1 MIHRISSYDDL
12 HLGNI
17 PSIFWEGFPNVFGKK
32 VFIKPNLV
40 TPPVKWD
47 KSSTTRVEVV
57 DLVIQYLNSQGCNNI
72 IIGDCGFKDQW
83 ELTIQAS
90 GYQNLVDK
98 YNVQLIGLQEGPRFH
113 EFTLQRLDNY
123 LSLFGAK
130 LSNVVLDCDI
140 IINIPKLKV
149 HKMALVTGAIKNM
162 MGCMAQKGSMHP
174 KSNIGILHK
183 RLHDLYFLTKDR
195 VGFCVMDGIEGSEYS
210 EQYGVPKVANVLISN
225 VDMANMDVYACK
237 VMGIDPNKVGYL
249 NEIKK
254 TYKTPNF
261 DFYQIPPELIT
272 LFELPLGYRNI

>member
-12 HLGNI
+12 YLGNI
-17 PSIFWEGFPNVFGKK
+17 PSEFWEGFPKVSGKK

-47 KSSTTRVEVV
+47 KASTTRVEVV
-57 DLVIQYLNSQGCNNI
+57 DLVIQYLNSQNCHNI

-83 ELTIQAS
+83 ELTVQAS

-113 EFTLQRLDNY
+113 EFTLVRLDNY

-130 LSNVVLDCDI
+130 FSNVMMEADI

-162 MGCMAQKGSMHP
+162 MGCMTQKGSMHP
-174 KSNIGILHK
+174 KGNISILHK
-183 RLHDLYFLTKDR
+183 RLHDLYFL
-195 VGFCVMDGIEGSEYS
+195 
-210 EQYGVPKVANVLISN
+210 
-225 VDMANMDVYACK
+225 
-237 VMGIDPNKVGYL
+237 NK
-249 NEIKK
+249 
-254 TYKTPNF
+254 
-261 DFYQIPPELIT
+261 
-272 LFELPLGYRNI
+272 